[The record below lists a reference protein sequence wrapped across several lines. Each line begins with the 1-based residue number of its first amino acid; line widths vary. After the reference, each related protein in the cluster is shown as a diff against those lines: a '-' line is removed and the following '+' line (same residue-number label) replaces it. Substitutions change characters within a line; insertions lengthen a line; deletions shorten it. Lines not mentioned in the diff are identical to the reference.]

1 MIFQL
6 PLSVQNRIT
15 QYLDDKSVGRLL
27 QTSKFVRAAVRNLPR
42 ESIFNI
48 TPFNLYSDMYG
59 RYCNLFI
66 NLYTTSDKDIPSTTL
81 ICKFLACKMKDIVEL
96 RIDMSRNEKIR
107 KLLRDVFVT
116 SKDIKVKKLTV
127 KGL

>member
-1 MIFQL
+1 
-6 PLSVQNRIT
+6 
-15 QYLDDKSVGRLL
+15 
-27 QTSKFVRAAVRNLPR
+27 
-42 ESIFNI
+42 
-48 TPFNLYSDMYG
+48 MYG